1 MWAGIANPRVL
12 VTFNAFVTS
21 VPMPTPTIPDTVLAE
36 LNRQLN
42 HELAAAHAYQAVAV
56 WCASENLSG
65 FTEFFEKQAD
75 EEREH
80 AQKIIDHLL
89 DRQVRPQLGPLPAP
103 PQEFPSLLEV
113 AAKALEMEQANT
125 RGINAVYEA
134 ALAAKDYP
142 AQVLMHWFIN
152 EQVEEEAWASEMI
165 DRVRAASCAGG
176 MAQLDRHI
184 MRYLADDDEEE
195 S

>member
-1 MWAGIANPRVL
+1 MPLPNIPAQVL
-12 VTFNAFVTS
+12 T
-21 VPMPTPTIPDTVLAE
+21 E

-42 HELAAAHAYQAVAV
+42 HELTAAHAYQALAI
-56 WCASENLSG
+56 WCANENLSG
-65 FTEFFEKQAD
+65 FKEFFEKQAG

-89 DRQVRPQLGPLPAP
+89 DRQVKPQLGPLPAP
-103 PQEFPSLLEV
+103 PQEYPALLDV

-134 ALAAKDYP
+134 ALATKDYP

-152 EQVEEEAWASEMI
+152 EQVEEEAWASEMV

-184 MRYLADDDEEE
+184 MRYLADDEEDE